1 MPKAINH
8 EARRHAI
15 AEAVWRVISRDGVAA
30 ASVRA
35 VAVEAG
41 LSVGSLRHIFPS
53 QSDLLVYAMH
63 LVVER
68 IESRIARTATAPAI
82 NPRTSVEGRLLQLLP
97 LDDERRVENEVWL
110 AFSAQALVTR
120 ELRDV
125 WSDVHRTQ
133 HQACIAAVEALGVD
147 DTAFEAR
154 RLHALIDGLAVHAA
168 LSPSDAAPERLVA
181 TVRQHLN
188 VVETRTGHKSPA
200 T

>member
-8 EARRHAI
+8 EARRHVI

-35 VAVEAG
+35 VAAEAG

-53 QSDLLVYAMH
+53 HSDLLVYAMH

-68 IESRIARTATAPAI
+68 IESRIAHTASAPAI
-82 NPRTSVEGRLLQLLP
+82 NPRTTVEGRLLQLLP

-133 HQACIAAVEALGVD
+133 HHACKAAVEALGVD

-168 LSPSDAAPERLVA
+168 LSPYDAAPERLVA

-188 VVETRTGHKSPA
+188 VVETRTGHESPA
-200 T
+200 S